1 MYGAPESP
9 KVKRALGGVRRE
21 IVELATFTA
30 KLRVWLVVPTEL
42 VALTVTELTPVA
54 VGVPEM
60 SPLVEL
66 IDRPVGRPVAVNEA
80 GVP

>member
-9 KVKRALGGVRRE
+9 NVKSALGGERRE
-21 IVELATFTA
+21 MVELATFTA
-30 KLRVWLVVPTEL
+30 MLSDWLVVPTEL

-60 SPLVEL
+60 RPVVEL